1 MDSLG
6 LLSELVALDTV
17 SGEAAPQRRAMD
29 SIVSLVLSRAPQ
41 AKVESDLTGN
51 HPWALITNEA
61 APSAARLLFACHVD
75 TVPVGTVSDWE
86 FDPYAAQVD
95 GELFLGRG
103 TSDMKAGLVAATAA
117 VVDAFERGVPVAL
130 LLTSDEEI
138 GSLGAARSADAVA
151 NLEVG
156 AVIVPEA
163 TGNRINLG
171 HRGALWLEVSV
182 KGKAAHGSTP
192 QRGTNAVLKLL
203 DVVDRARREL
213 PLSSDA
219 FLGAETWNLGLV
231 GGGSAPNIV
240 PDNARAVID
249 HRTVGDGADLLA
261 WWRAQPE
268 VDSVETSI
276 HLGGVRTDASDPWL
290 ATLPI
295 PVATEPVSYFT
306 DASVLA
312 AAAPGA
318 PVVIWG
324 PGTPSL
330 MHAANES
337 VKVSELDDA
346 IAAYGAVAAA
356 WPTVD

>member
-17 SGEAAPQRRAMD
+17 SGEAAPQRRVMD

-117 VVDAFERGVPVAL
+117 VVEAFERGVPVAL

-138 GSLGAARSADAVA
+138 GSLGAVRSADAVA

-163 TGNRINLG
+163 TGNLINLG

-219 FLGAETWNLGLV
+219 FLG
-231 GGGSAPNIV
+231 
-240 PDNARAVID
+240 
-249 HRTVGDGADLLA
+249 
-261 WWRAQPE
+261 
-268 VDSVETSI
+268 
-276 HLGGVRTDASDPWL
+276 
-290 ATLPI
+290 
-295 PVATEPVSYFT
+295 
-306 DASVLA
+306 
-312 AAAPGA
+312 
-318 PVVIWG
+318 
-324 PGTPSL
+324 
-330 MHAANES
+330 
-337 VKVSELDDA
+337 
-346 IAAYGAVAAA
+346 
-356 WPTVD
+356 

>member
-117 VVDAFERGVPVAL
+117 VADAFERGVPVAL

-138 GSLGAARSADAVA
+138 GSLGAVRSADAVA

-231 GGGSAPNIV
+231 GGGFGSEHRAGQCTCGDRSPHGGRTAPTCSRGGEPNQKSTRWRRRFIWEVCV
-240 PDNARAVID
+240 PTR
-249 HRTVGDGADLLA
+249 RTRGWPPCLSLL
-261 WWRAQPE
+261 QPNRFR
-268 VDSVETSI
+268 TSPM
-276 HLGGVRTDASDPWL
+276 LRYWPPPPLV
-290 ATLPI
+290 LP
-295 PVATEPVSYFT
+295 S
-306 DASVLA
+306 
-312 AAAPGA
+312 
-318 PVVIWG
+318 
-324 PGTPSL
+324 
-330 MHAANES
+330 
-337 VKVSELDDA
+337 
-346 IAAYGAVAAA
+346 
-356 WPTVD
+356 

>member
-17 SGEAAPQRRAMD
+17 SGEAAPQRRVMD

-138 GSLGAARSADAVA
+138 GSLGAVRSADAVA

-213 PLSSDA
+213 PLSSAA

-240 PDNARAVID
+240 PDSARAGVA
-249 HRTVGDGADLLA
+249 HRPGGAGA
-261 WWRAQPE
+261 AARNASPTWM
-268 VDSVETSI
+268 T
-276 HLGGVRTDASDPWL
+276 LGCPG
-290 ATLPI
+290 
-295 PVATEPVSYFT
+295 
-306 DASVLA
+306 A
-312 AAAPGA
+312 AAAVEAQGCGNVRCPA
-318 PVVIWG
+318 FR
-324 PGTPSL
+324 
-330 MHAANES
+330 
-337 VKVSELDDA
+337 
-346 IAAYGAVAAA
+346 
-356 WPTVD
+356 

>member
-6 LLSELVALDTV
+6 LLSELVALNTV

-29 SIVSLVLSRAPQ
+29 SIVSLVKSRSPEVNVQ
-41 AKVESDLTGN
+41 SDLSGN

-61 APSAARLLFACHVD
+61 DPSATRLLFACHVD
-75 TVPVGTVSDWE
+75 TVPIGNVSDWE
-86 FDPYAAQVD
+86 FDPYAARVES
-95 GELFLGRG
+95 ELFLGRG

-117 VVDAFERGVPVAL
+117 VIGALERGVPVAF

-138 GSLGAARSADAVA
+138 GSLGAARSAAAVA
-151 NLEVG
+151 DLEIG

-231 GGGSAPNIV
+231 SGGSAPNIV
-240 PDNARAVID
+240 PDSARAVID
-249 HRTVGDGADLLA
+249 HRTVGDGSSLLE

-276 HLGGVRTDASDPWL
+276 HLAGVRTDSSVPWL
-290 ATLPI
+290 SSLPTA
-295 PVATEPVSYFT
+295 VAAEPVSYFT

-337 VKVSELDDA
+337 VTVSELDDA

>member
-17 SGEAAPQRRAMD
+17 SGEAAPQRRAMV

-95 GELFLGRG
+95 GELFL
-103 TSDMKAGLVAATAA
+103 
-117 VVDAFERGVPVAL
+117 AFERGVPVAL

-138 GSLGAARSADAVA
+138 GSLGAVRSADAVA

-240 PDNARAVID
+240 PDSARA
-249 HRTVGDGADLLA
+249 
-261 WWRAQPE
+261 
-268 VDSVETSI
+268 
-276 HLGGVRTDASDPWL
+276 
-290 ATLPI
+290 
-295 PVATEPVSYFT
+295 
-306 DASVLA
+306 
-312 AAAPGA
+312 
-318 PVVIWG
+318 
-324 PGTPSL
+324 
-330 MHAANES
+330 
-337 VKVSELDDA
+337 
-346 IAAYGAVAAA
+346 
-356 WPTVD
+356 